1 MTDIN
6 KFGEEVQKFRNG
18 VLNYTYSFNS
28 AGNLFFKSNSNQLNQ
43 QYLKVDVKNLE
54 YDLKKLI
61 KLYPTDFEEFIVNN
75 ENVISQNSIEQ
86 GEKISNL
93 ENQVIDLQSQLEVAN
108 QSLNEKD
115 TMDVQKIAIRDV
127 IIQLRISNG
136 EGSDASEF
144 NDEFPYTLK
153 TQE

>member
-1 MTDIN
+1 MADIN

-28 AGNLFFKSNSNQLNQ
+28 VGNLFFKSNSKQFNQ
-43 QYLKVDVKNLE
+43 QFLKIDVKNLE
-54 YDLKKLI
+54 YDVEKLK

-86 GEKISNL
+86 DEKISNL
-93 ENQVIDLQSQLEVAN
+93 ENQVVDLQSQLEVAN

-115 TMDVQKIAIRDV
+115 AMDAQKMAIRDV

-136 EGSDASEF
+136 EGSDVSEF